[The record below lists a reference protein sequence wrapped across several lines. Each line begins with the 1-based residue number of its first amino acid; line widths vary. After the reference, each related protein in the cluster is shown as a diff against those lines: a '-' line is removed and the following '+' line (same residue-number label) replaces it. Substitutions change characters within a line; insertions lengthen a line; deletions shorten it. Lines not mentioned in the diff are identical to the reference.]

1 MTLNGELFRDRVR
14 ERDLDHF
21 LVEELEASPAFR
33 TWFLAQAAEHFDA
46 PIEALVRLRKSPA
59 RGDGRQT
66 DVQLG
71 FFAADDDLIACVGIE
86 SKVTADF
93 QGGQALAYANETA
106 RLRRLLG
113 QRKACSVLVAPAAR
127 LRTIVGT
134 EHFDSVLSIEAM
146 SAHLAR
152 RLEDADLDPELRA
165 RLKVRIAL
173 LETLCGKRSGSAW
186 TPATVEVKRDF
197 ADAYA
202 ALAAEMLPH
211 LTVRPSSDGPRALTR
226 FFDGLK
232 RDAGF
237 PFPVVLKHEYGSIQA
252 GTKYVN
258 LQFTGAADKASDV
271 KAGWDQL
278 GDTGGYMLAGGKSLF
293 FRIDTPAID
302 PLGETFAAQRV
313 AVQIG
318 LQAVARL
325 AAWFDAHQTI
335 LKALLSP
342 APPSAPSP
350 APSLG
355 EVPSLDR
362 LDRALRDLAKRS
374 ITEFRYR
381 PQYFIDMLDDRGGL
395 AAART
400 LLAGRPSDGFT
411 KLWELGALELT
422 VEALVLSEPWCSSD
436 LFTPEELATA
446 RRLLA
451 EAGFAPISRP
461 S

>member
-1 MTLNGELFRDRVR
+1 VDGDLFRDRVR

-33 TWFLAQAAEHFDA
+33 TWFLEQVAEHFDA
-46 PIEALVRLRKSPA
+46 PADAVVRLRKSPA
-59 RGDGRQT
+59 REDGRQT

-71 FFAADDDLIACVGIE
+71 FFADAEAPIACVGIE

-93 QGGQALAYANETA
+93 QAGQALAYAVETA

-113 QRKACSVLVAPAAR
+113 ERKACSVLVAPAAR
-127 LRTIVGT
+127 LRTLFGI
-134 EHFDSVLSIEAM
+134 ELFDVALSIEAM
-146 SAHLAR
+146 TAQLAS
-152 RLEDADLDPELRA
+152 RLEEAGLDPELRA

-173 LETLCGKRSGSAW
+173 LEALCGKRSGSAW
-186 TPATVEVKRDF
+186 TPVTLEVKRDF
-197 ADAYA
+197 AEAYA
-202 ALAAEMLPH
+202 ALAAEMLPQ

-232 RDAGF
+232 RDADF
-237 PFPVVLKHEYGSIQA
+237 PFPVVLKHEYGSIPA
-252 GTKYVN
+252 GMKYVN
-258 LQFTGAADKASDV
+258 LQFTGAADKAFAV
-271 KAGWDQL
+271 ETGWDHL
-278 GDTGGYMLAGGKSLF
+278 ADSGGYMVVGRKSLF

-302 PLGETFAAQRV
+302 PLGATFEAQRV
-313 AVQIG
+313 EVQNG
-318 LQAVARL
+318 LQAVGRL
-325 AAWFDAHQTI
+325 AAWFGAHQAI
-335 LKALLSP
+335 LKTLLSP
-342 APPSAPSP
+342 ASPPPPSP
-350 APSLG
+350 ARSPAVEAPSQ
-355 EVPSLDR
+355 DR
-362 LDRALRDLAKRS
+362 LERELRELARRS

-422 VEALVLSEPWCSSD
+422 VEALVLSEPWQSSD

-446 RRLLA
+446 RRRLA
-451 EAGFAPISRP
+451 DAGFAPTSRP